1 MSTLDWT
8 VFGLA
13 SLIVLLLVAFRR
25 RPPTAQEIAKEVVI
39 ASNEA
44 VMTAKCSETKECERC
59 RRTVPIWFAESLL
72 PDEVFCFSC
81 SEGKPYPRPGQTEDD
96 YVAEWLEAKEERRE
110 TDLAAAAALQPVP
123 RGIVEEP
130 PGDDT

>member
-13 SLIVLLLVAFRR
+13 SVIVLLLGAFRR
-25 RPPTAQEIAKEVVI
+25 RPPTAQEIAKEVVV

-44 VMTAKCSETKECERC
+44 AMTMKRAETKECERC
-59 RRTVPIWFAESLL
+59 RRTVPLWFAESL
-72 PDEVFCFSC
+72 PPADFFCFSC
-81 SEGKPYPRPGQTEDD
+81 SEGKPYPHPEQTEDD
-96 YVAEWLEAKEERRE
+96 YVAEWLEAKEERRKV
-110 TDLAAAAALQPVP
+110 DLAAAEARQPEH